1 MSCLAFRNVSD
12 FMGTT
17 GRPASKGCLVE
28 EKGLHIHQMFHTTTI
43 NTHIVFLLTRKN
55 NVRALAIIPY
65 ILGASYTLHKF
76 DSFCSPYWPLNSL
89 IAGTFIPT
97 QSKKSILLPHTLW
110 TSSSLPFV
118 FGILSLSGFFGNSVL
133 LSSLY
138 LPPGIAKPVSISCI
152 LT

>member
-1 MSCLAFRNVSD
+1 MWLYGNNKQTCLKRLLSGWKGIAHTSNVSHD
-12 FMGTT
+12 NN
-17 GRPASKGCLVE
+17 
-28 EKGLHIHQMFHTTTI
+28 

-89 IAGTFIPT
+89 IARTFILT
-97 QSKKSILLPHTLW
+97 QSKKPILQPHTVW
-110 TSSSLPFV
+110 TSFSLPFV
-118 FGILSLSGFFGNSVL
+118 FGILSFSRFFGNILL

-138 LPPGIAKPVSISCI
+138 LPSGIAKLHSCVYLLYSYI
-152 LT
+152 MIFA